1 MRKVLIFIFASFISF
16 VAFAQHVEYYPTSQ
30 RYYMVPYHKPAV
42 LNYYDSNMSSYPFLT
57 ISNWSLY
64 YSSNDSNSFYYRYHR
79 YYDTNYA
86 TYHGVGR
93 VANKCIVAN
102 MNGRAIYGIAV
113 PVGLWTFPLDYYGN
127 HLDHYG
133 DHDPEYLALISD
145 SVSEETGRAFDSAWN
160 NMIDILQQ
168 RTELY
173 PWYHLKMWLLRP
185 TDQGPNQL
193 WHIDSVSAI
202 PEWNMITDSKFRFPN
217 LWLDDSIHEYLSN
230 EPYLTFPTLEVY
242 FEQPY
247 IVSDSFIVASDFYEY
262 LMYFCNDTFCRSLEP
277 LHIRTSYSEN
287 HFSGRIHLLDNYG
300 YPHYTDNY
308 MTNSYDSVHNILT
321 WQGIF
326 PILQPPS
333 GCYKPGEVR
342 ASVVGYDSAVVEWMS
357 RFWLPESHVEYG
369 PAGFAP
375 DSGTVIE
382 GVTGN
387 RITLHGLS
395 EGTDYEV
402 RVSNWCDSA
411 YSDETVCL
419 FRTQLRC
426 EPAGEESLFVATD
439 TTIQLAWEMPDSASW
454 CEVEWGPEGFGEGEG
469 TLLPHVTRGY
479 LGGYVFMQHLAPATR
494 YDVRVRCW
502 CQHSQAFSP
511 WREYTVATRGRYTIS
526 VASNNDDWGHVTGAG
541 VYMEGERAMLNAVP
555 ASGVCHFRRWHDGE
569 TSNPRFVEVS
579 GDSLF
584 TAVFINDTV
593 PVSVAAPDAQS
604 CLTLRPNPA
613 SDRVEIVSCEA
624 MAAIDLYD
632 VTGRAA
638 AHIEPRSET
647 ATLDV
652 SALSSGVYTVKASS
666 TTGSVFTDKLLVKRF

>member
-1 MRKVLIFIFASFISF
+1 MRKVLLFTFASLISF
-16 VAFAQHVEYYPTSQ
+16 IAFAQHVEYYPTSQ
-30 RYYMVPYHKPAV
+30 RYYMVPYHKPNV
-42 LNYYDSNMSSYPFLT
+42 LNFYDSNMSYYPFLNGQFDDDSHYDESDF
-57 ISNWSLY
+57 IYWRSIYNYNFGAY
-64 YSSNDSNSFYYRYHR
+64 YGHYRI
-79 YYDTNYA
+79 
-86 TYHGVGR
+86 
-93 VANKCIVAN
+93 ANKCIVAN
-102 MNGRAIYGIAV
+102 MSGRAIYGIAV
-113 PVGLWTFPLDYYGN
+113 PIILWTVPRNYEGSIY
-127 HLDHYG
+127 
-133 DHDPEYLALISD
+133 PEHFALISD
-145 SVSEETGRAFDSAWN
+145 SVSEETERAFDSAWN
-160 NMIDILQQ
+160 NMIDIIQQ

-173 PWYHLKMWLLRP
+173 PWYRLNMWLLRP

-652 SALSSGVYTVKASS
+652 SALVSGVYTVRA
-666 TTGSVFTDKLLVKRF
+666 TTQSGTVYTEKLLVKRQ

>member
-1 MRKVLIFIFASFISF
+1 MRKVLLFIIASFISSF
-16 VAFAQHVEYYPTSQ
+16 AFAQHVEYYTSSQ
-30 RYYMVPYHKPAV
+30 RYYVEPYIKADLRHNNHLITIRLPLIKSFQCYPPHNNQE
-42 LNYYDSNMSSYPFLT
+42 LNY
-57 ISNWSLY
+57 
-64 YSSNDSNSFYYRYHR
+64 
-79 YYDTNYA
+79 TNYCRL
-86 TYHGVGR
+86 V
-93 VANKCIVAN
+93 NKCNVED
-102 MNGRAIYGIAV
+102 MNGRAVYGIAV
-113 PVGLWTFPLDYYGN
+113 PYCISLHEGNQGRDQGVFMSLLAGLSFF
-127 HLDHYG
+127 
-133 DHDPEYLALISD
+133 D
-145 SVSEETGRAFDSAWN
+145 SVPIGEIERAWN
-160 NMIDILQQ
+160 NAIDTLQH
-168 RTELY
+168 RSELDRF
-173 PWYHLKMWLLRP
+173 KMWFLRHNDSDNNHP
-185 TDQGPNQL
+185 WL
-193 WHIDSVSAI
+193 IDSVSVI
-202 PEWNMITDSKFRFPN
+202 PEWNTITDSRFLFPN
-217 LWLDDSIHEYLSN
+217 MWIGDSIN
-230 EPYLTFPTLEVY
+230 PFIGNQPYFSFPTLEVY
-242 FEQPY
+242 FDQPF
-247 IVSDSFIVASDFYEY
+247 IVNDSFYVGSDFFPANALYPFDRSIFDD
-262 LMYFCNDTFCRSLEP
+262 LFPDDTILDYVDSFFTLPQILNFLEHP
-277 LHIRTSYSEN
+277 A
-287 HFSGRIHLLDNYG
+287 SGDMHTVRCMSDGNLISIEQYQADGLWN
-300 YPHYTDNY
+300 
-308 MTNSYDSVHNILT
+308 
-321 WQGIF
+321 GIF
-326 PILQPPS
+326 PILVPPS
-333 GCYKPGEVR
+333 GCYKPGVLR
-342 ASVVGYDSAVVEWMS
+342 ASVIGYDSAVVEWMS
-357 RFWLPESHVEYG
+357 RFWLPESRVEYG

-375 DSGTVIE
+375 DSGTVID

-419 FRTQLRC
+419 FRTALRC
-426 EPAGEESLFVATD
+426 EPAGDVSLFVATD

-454 CEVEWGPEGFGEGEG
+454 CEVEWGPEGFVEGEG

-511 WREYTVATRGRYTIS
+511 WREYNVATRGRYTIS

-555 ASGVCHFRRWHDGE
+555 ASGVCHFRRWHDGDI
-569 TSNPRFVEVS
+569 SNPRFVEVS

-593 PVSVAAPDAQS
+593 PVSVAVTDAPS

-613 SDRVEIVSCEA
+613 SDRVEVVSCEA

-652 SALSSGVYTVKASS
+652 SALASGVYTVRA
-666 TTGSVFTDKLLVKRF
+666 TTQSGTVYTEKLLVKRQ

>member
-1 MRKVLIFIFASFISF
+1 MKKVVLYIIINCISF
-16 VAFAQHVEYYPTSQ
+16 MAIAQHVEYYPTSQ
-30 RYYMVPYHKPAV
+30 RYYMEPYNKPEMDIIDSSRFAYPLSWIGISMWPIHKENNY
-42 LNYYDSNMSSYPFLT
+42 NYYNVRRLANECHVSNM
-57 ISNWSLY
+57 
-64 YSSNDSNSFYYRYHR
+64 D
-79 YYDTNYA
+79 
-86 TYHGVGR
+86 GR
-93 VANKCIVAN
+93 T
-102 MNGRAIYGIAV
+102 IYGIVVLCNILQLIGQYDVDYESRYSHYYWEPHDWAYS
-113 PVGLWTFPLDYYGN
+113 PLSFDSISSETN
-127 HLDHYG
+127 T
-133 DHDPEYLALISD
+133 LID
-145 SVSEETGRAFDSAWN
+145 STWKKLIDTLQHRSEEERFN
-160 NMIDILQQ
+160 
-168 RTELY
+168 
-173 PWYHLKMWLLRP
+173 MWLLRP
-185 TDQGPNQL
+185 PDQSSNQPWL
-193 WHIDSVSAI
+193 LDSVSAI
-202 PEWNMITDSKFRFPN
+202 PEWNMITDSKLVFPN
-217 LWLDDSIHEYLSN
+217 MWLDDSLLPFFGHA
-230 EPYLTFPTLEVY
+230 PYITFPTLEVY

-247 IVSDSFIVASDFYEY
+247 IVNDSFIVSADCFPVNTIFEY
-262 LMYFCNDTFCRSLEP
+262 NDTVLTFPHLVSFRCSGCDIPDRIILYNRYISDSL
-277 LHIRTSYSEN
+277 HQYHGFN
-287 HFSGRIHLLDNYG
+287 
-300 YPHYTDNY
+300 
-308 MTNSYDSVHNILT
+308 MTWT
-321 WQGIF
+321 GIF

-342 ASVVGYDSAVVEWMS
+342 ASIVGYDSAVVEWMS
-357 RFWLPESHVEYG
+357 RFWLPESRVEYG

-419 FRTQLRC
+419 FRTALRC
-426 EPAGEESLFVATD
+426 EPAGETSLFVATD

-584 TAVFINDTV
+584 TAIFINDTV
-593 PVSVAAPDAQS
+593 PVSVETPDAPS

-652 SALSSGVYTVKASS
+652 SALASGVYTVRA
-666 TTGSVFTDKLLVKRF
+666 TTQSGTVYTEKLLVKRQ

>member
-1 MRKVLIFIFASFISF
+1 
-16 VAFAQHVEYYPTSQ
+16 
-30 RYYMVPYHKPAV
+30 
-42 LNYYDSNMSSYPFLT
+42 
-57 ISNWSLY
+57 
-64 YSSNDSNSFYYRYHR
+64 
-79 YYDTNYA
+79 
-86 TYHGVGR
+86 
-93 VANKCIVAN
+93 
-102 MNGRAIYGIAV
+102 
-113 PVGLWTFPLDYYGN
+113 
-127 HLDHYG
+127 
-133 DHDPEYLALISD
+133 
-145 SVSEETGRAFDSAWN
+145 
-160 NMIDILQQ
+160 
-168 RTELY
+168 
-173 PWYHLKMWLLRP
+173 
-185 TDQGPNQL
+185 
-193 WHIDSVSAI
+193 
-202 PEWNMITDSKFRFPN
+202 
-217 LWLDDSIHEYLSN
+217 
-230 EPYLTFPTLEVY
+230 
-242 FEQPY
+242 
-247 IVSDSFIVASDFYEY
+247 
-262 LMYFCNDTFCRSLEP
+262 
-277 LHIRTSYSEN
+277 
-287 HFSGRIHLLDNYG
+287 
-300 YPHYTDNY
+300 
-308 MTNSYDSVHNILT
+308 
-321 WQGIF
+321 
-326 PILQPPS
+326 
-333 GCYKPGEVR
+333 
-342 ASVVGYDSAVVEWMS
+342 MS
-357 RFWLPESHVEYG
+357 RFWLPESRVEYG

-419 FRTQLRC
+419 FRTALRC
-426 EPAGEESLFVATD
+426 EPAGETSLFVATD

-584 TAVFINDTV
+584 TAIFINDTV
-593 PVSVAAPDAQS
+593 PVSVETPDAPS

-652 SALSSGVYTVKASS
+652 SALASGVYTVRA
-666 TTGSVFTDKLLVKRF
+666 TTQSGTVYTEKLLVKRQ

>member
-1 MRKVLIFIFASFISF
+1 MISMWPIHNENELYHNCTR
-16 VAFAQHVEYYPTSQ
+16 AAHECHV
-30 RYYMVPYHKPAV
+30 
-42 LNYYDSNMSSYPFLT
+42 SNM
-57 ISNWSLY
+57 
-64 YSSNDSNSFYYRYHR
+64 D
-79 YYDTNYA
+79 
-86 TYHGVGR
+86 
-93 VANKCIVAN
+93 
-102 MNGRAIYGIAV
+102 GRAIYGIVVLCNILQLIGQYDVDYESLYSHYYLEIYAE
-113 PVGLWTFPLDYYGN
+113 PYYPL
-127 HLDHYG
+127 
-133 DHDPEYLALISD
+133 SFD
-145 SVSEETGRAFDSAWN
+145 SVSSETNAIIDSTWKKL
-160 NMIDILQQ
+160 IDTLQH
-168 RTELY
+168 RSEVDRF
-173 PWYHLKMWLLRP
+173 KMWLLRP
-185 TDQGPNQL
+185 TGQGSNQSCL
-193 WHIDSVSAI
+193 IDSVSAI
-202 PEWNMITDSKFRFPN
+202 PEWNMITDSKLVFPN
-217 LWLDDSIHEYLSN
+217 MWLDDSLHPLFGHA
-230 EPYLTFPTLEVY
+230 PYITFPTLEVY

-247 IVSDSFIVASDFYEY
+247 IVNDSFFVASDLFPVNTIFEY
-262 LMYFCNDTFCRSLEP
+262 NDTILSLP
-277 LHIRTSYSEN
+277 QILNLRC
-287 HFSGRIHLLDNYG
+287 SGCNFPSNIYIKDC
-300 YPHYTDNY
+300 
-308 MTNSYDSVHNILT
+308 SAFDSIFRQTHNIGV
-321 WQGIF
+321 WHGVF

-342 ASVVGYDSAVVEWMS
+342 ASIVGYDSAVVEWMS
-357 RFWLPESHVEYG
+357 RFWLPESRVEYG

-419 FRTQLRC
+419 FRTALRC

-613 SDRVEIVSCEA
+613 SDRVEVVSCEA

-652 SALSSGVYTVKASS
+652 SALASGVYTVRA
-666 TTGSVFTDKLLVKRF
+666 TTQSGIVYTEKLLVKRQ

>member
-1 MRKVLIFIFASFISF
+1 MKKTTELISFILIFQFAI
-16 VAFAQHVEYYPTSQ
+16 AQHVEYYPSSQ
-30 RYYMVPYHKPAV
+30 RYFLEIYHKPAKMTSWDSLMNV
-42 LNYYDSNMSSYPFLT
+42 YPFNNLGHNNWNPIHNYQNCYFEIPKWINLCQVSNM
-57 ISNWSLY
+57 
-64 YSSNDSNSFYYRYHR
+64 DSRS
-79 YYDTNYA
+79 
-86 TYHGVGR
+86 
-93 VANKCIVAN
+93 
-102 MNGRAIYGIAV
+102 IYGIAV
-113 PVGLWTFPLDYYGN
+113 PCNILTVFGN
-127 HLDHYG
+127 YIFNRQTHNYS
-133 DHDPEYLALISD
+133 ISYND
-145 SVSEETGRAFDSAWN
+145 SPYSILLFDSISPDINIIIENTWSN
-160 NMIDILQQ
+160 FIDTLQH
-168 RTELY
+168 RSEADLY
-173 PWYHLKMWLLRP
+173 KMWLLRP
-185 TDQGPNQL
+185 NGDYYQPWL
-193 WHIDSVSAI
+193 IDSVSAI

-217 LWLDDSIHEYLSN
+217 LWLDDSVHTYIGNKPNISL
-230 EPYLTFPTLEVY
+230 PTLEVY

-247 IVSDSFIVASDFYEY
+247 IVQDSFIVGIDFFPINIVHEY
-262 LMYFCNDTFCRSLEP
+262 N
-277 LHIRTSYSEN
+277 
-287 HFSGRIHLLDNYG
+287 
-300 YPHYTDNY
+300 
-308 MTNSYDSVHNILT
+308 DSVLCFPSMMQLRDSMINECASTLLNAGYCNSNCELGFHNHCT
-321 WQGIF
+321 WNGIF
-326 PILQPPS
+326 PILVPPS
-333 GCYKPGEVR
+333 GCYKPGVLR
-342 ASVVGYDSAVVEWMS
+342 ASVIGYDSAVVEWMS
-357 RFWLPESHVEYG
+357 RFWLPESRVEYG

-395 EGTDYEV
+395 EDTDYEV

-419 FRTQLRC
+419 FRTALRC

-454 CEVEWGPEGFGEGEG
+454 CEVEWGPEGFVEGEG

-511 WREYTVATRGRYTIS
+511 WREYNVATRGRYTIS

-593 PVSVAAPDAQS
+593 PVSVAAPDAPS

-613 SDRVEIVSCEA
+613 SDRVEVMSCEV
-624 MAAIDLYD
+624 MSAIDLYD

-652 SALSSGVYTVKASS
+652 SALASGVYTVRA
-666 TTGSVFTDKLLVKRF
+666 TTQSGIVYTDKLLVTRL